1 MENKDMALLCEQLR
15 IANSHKDLTIGVL
28 TKDLANA
35 NLEIASLTAEVGKL
49 MTKKA
54 AEVIPISQ

>member
-1 MENKDMALLCEQLR
+1 MALLCEQLR